1 MLLLLVLHSPI
12 NDIVHRLG
20 NNDAIAASQSDERV
34 WSLFDILNQVTVQNE
49 RFAIESS

>member
-12 NDIVHRLG
+12 NDIVQRLG

-34 WSLFDILNQVTVQNE
+34 RSLFDISNQVSVQNE
-49 RFAIESS
+49 LLAIESS